1 MQVWV
6 MISNMQ
12 LLNKVIM
19 VIVILFTGL
28 SRVYAQEVS
37 PETLDSLYIR
47 SLKSEVSLSLK
58 TGCEY
63 IEPNV

>member
-1 MQVWV
+1 
-6 MISNMQ
+6 
-12 LLNKVIM
+12 M